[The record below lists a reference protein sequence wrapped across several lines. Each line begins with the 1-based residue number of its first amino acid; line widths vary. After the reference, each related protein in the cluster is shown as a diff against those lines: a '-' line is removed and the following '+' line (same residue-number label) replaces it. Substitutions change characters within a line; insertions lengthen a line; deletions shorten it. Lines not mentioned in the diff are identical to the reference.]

1 MEWLSGWLKQ
11 LILLILLASF
21 IDLLLPSQAMQ
32 RYVKTVI
39 GLFLLLILMNPLLK
53 LFERNWS
60 PDKLMADAEALQRKS
75 EVSRYAGVGTGT
87 GTGNHSS
94 LEAIMAE
101 SVKLKSDNAAEARK
115 LTENVLAGEIK
126 AGVEQETGEQVSSV
140 KVSITVDDKGNPAV
154 NQVQVHL
161 SHRPSADKP
170 ADARPA
176 AAAIG
181 RFEPVAVDKVKP
193 VTVDIRGT
201 GSTEESGE
209 VKPASKE
216 DSAAEERAKAVV
228 RYIQK
233 DWKVKADRIRVSVQ
247 DKA

>member
-1 MEWLSGWLKQ
+1 MDWLSGWLKQ

-60 PDKLMADAEALQRKS
+60 ADRLMAEAEALGRRS
-75 EVSRYAGVGTGT
+75 EGAQLARGGGM
-87 GTGNHSS
+87 GS
-94 LEAIMAE
+94 LEDIMAE
-101 SVKLKSDNAAEARK
+101 SAKLKQNNTAEARK
-115 LTENVLAGEIK
+115 LAENVLAGEIK
-126 AGVEQETGEQVSSV
+126 AGLEQETGEKVSSI

-154 NQVQVHL
+154 EQVQVHL
-161 SHRPSADKP
+161 SHKEYAEKP

-176 AAAIG
+176 RAAIG
-181 RFEPVAVDKVKP
+181 RMEPVNIEKVKP
-193 VTVDIRGT
+193 VDVDIAG
-201 GSTEESGE
+201 
-209 VKPASKE
+209 P
-216 DSAAEERAKAVV
+216 SAAIEEAKPVTAVDSDAGERIEEAV

-233 DWKVKADRIRVSVQ
+233 DWKVKADRIRVTVQ
-247 DKA
+247 EKA